1 MTRILTFVVA
11 LFLLLVVQPVVVL
24 ASTEVYWQNNA
35 RGWFWYEDPPPP
47 AEEEQKVSEAAPAA
61 PVATLAPEDP
71 LEQLKRV
78 QEAIARAEAKAVL
91 NPTEA
96 NVREYLLAN
105 QWQLNQA
112 SLFSDVWRRTVWQDP
127 NLDYSLQR
135 PTTSLAI
142 HQFQDQRKEAKTQ
155 AVAQVANTHGLFF
168 FFRGSCPYCHTFA
181 PILKQFAEAYDIEVL
196 PVSLDGGILPE
207 YPTPRVDTQVAAELG
222 VEVVPSVYL
231 VDPRGRNVIP
241 VGAGVMSADELAE
254 RIYVLTQTTPGK
266 DY

>member
-1 MTRILTFVVA
+1 MIRSRA
-11 LFLLLVVQPVVVL
+11 YVVL
-24 ASTEVYWQNNA
+24 LMLLAMHAPAALASAYWKNNSQ
-35 RGWFWYEDPPPP
+35 GWFWYEDPPPP
-47 AEEEQKVSEAAPAA
+47 VEEEQKAPEAAPAA
-61 PVATLAPEDP
+61 PVAAPVPEDP
-71 LEQLKRV
+71 LEQLKRI

-96 NVREYLLAN
+96 NLREYLLAN

-142 HQFQDQRKEAKTQ
+142 HQFQDQRKEAKAA
-155 AVAQVANTHGLFF
+155 AVAQVASTHGLFF
-168 FFRGSCPYCHTFA
+168 FFRGSCPYCHKFA
-181 PILKQFAEAYDIEVL
+181 PVLKQFAETYGIEVL
-196 PVSLDGGILPE
+196 PVSLDKGVLPE
-207 YPTPRVDTQVAAELG
+207 YPTPRFDAHVAAELG

>member
-1 MTRILTFVVA
+1 MTRTRAFAVA
-11 LFLLLVVQPVVVL
+11 LLLLVSHAPAAV
-24 ASTEVYWQNNA
+24 ASAPGYWKNNSQ
-35 RGWFWYEDPPPP
+35 GWFWYEAPPV
-47 AEEEQKVSEAAPAA
+47 AEEEAPQETPPAV
-61 PVATLAPEDP
+61 PTVTTTVPDDP

-181 PILKQFAEAYDIEVL
+181 PILKQFAEAYGIEVL

-207 YPTPRVDTQVAAELG
+207 YPTPRVDTQVAADLG

-241 VGAGVMSADELAE
+241 VGAGVMSVDELVE

>member
-1 MTRILTFVVA
+1 MTRTRAFAVA
-11 LFLLLVVQPVVVL
+11 LLLLVSHAPAAV
-24 ASTEVYWQNNA
+24 ASAPGYWKNNSQ
-35 RGWFWYEDPPPP
+35 GWFWYQDPPL
-47 AEEEQKVSEAAPAA
+47 AEEEVPQETPPAV
-61 PVATLAPEDP
+61 PTVTTTTVPDDP

-181 PILKQFAEAYDIEVL
+181 PILKQFSEAYGIEVL
-196 PVSLDGGILPE
+196 PVSLDGGALPE
-207 YPTPRVDTQVAAELG
+207 YPAPRVDARVAAELG

-241 VGAGVMSADELAE
+241 VGAGVMSVDELVE